1 MFKFEVG
8 DLVRV
13 RGDDWLQKPFGIVT
27 EVRLLTLESTGDQYT
42 AVTAL
47 VSGQYLTFGT
57 GSFELINKAER
68 KNS

>member
-1 MFKFEVG
+1 MEIEVG

-27 EVRLLTLESTGDQYT
+27 QVRLLTVESTGDQYT

-47 VSGQYLTFGT
+47 VGSQYVTFGT
-57 GSFELINKAER
+57 SSFELINKAER
-68 KNS
+68 KDS